1 MASGFQENRLI
12 NGNQTSNILDL
23 KKASELSSIHQSSI
37 ISKSSSLL
45 FQKTT
50 KISEKTIM
58 LSKATKLIAEK
69 KTAVSIEMR
78 DKYRTALERYRRR
91 FLSGYV
97 TMFRPPGLAEYNS
110 KENI

>member
-37 ISKSSSLL
+37 ISKSPSLL

-50 KISEKTIM
+50 KTSENTII

-78 DKYRTALERYRRR
+78 DKYRTAIERYRRR